1 MIRDDLTPSVVRGR
15 DRKARRTVSV
25 TEGGVRTTGLPHGSS
40 SHRAHLAGRLR
51 TRTSGSVSGTVAS
64 EGIRVGVVVGRFA
77 PIAACG
83 LLSVLAADPRL
94 DVSEHDVEDAALEG
108 IRCTAD
114 VAIVDQPGD
123 LALLVAQLRAGR
135 SQTGIVVFARDPTP
149 TYGMLALAHQ
159 VSCVASNVPKDEL
172 IASVHSAARGE
183 RTFVS
188 VNGAGIER
196 VYAAE
201 VEQLTGRE
209 REVAVYLG
217 EDASYREIARAL
229 QIGVRTVETHARCVR
244 NKLRARERRDLVGM
258 PIPTHWRVT
267 VRH

>member
-1 MIRDDLTPSVVRGR
+1 MVPSTTDWPEGLSS
-15 DRKARRTVSV
+15 RRP
-25 TEGGVRTTGLPHGSS
+25 RP
-40 SHRAHLAGRLR
+40 AGRLR
-51 TRTSGSVSGTVAS
+51 ARASRTIASAVAPEDTRVS
-64 EGIRVGVVVGRFA
+64 VVVGRFA

-83 LLSVLAADPRL
+83 LLSVLAADPLL
-94 DVSEHDVEDAALEG
+94 DVSEHDVEDAVLEG

-123 LALLVAQLRAGR
+123 LVLFVDRFRAGR
-135 SQTGIVVFARDPTP
+135 SRTGVVVFARDPTP
-149 TYGMLALAHQ
+149 TYGVLALAHQ

-172 IASVHSAARGE
+172 VAAVHSAARGE

-188 VNGAGIER
+188 VNRAGIER
-196 VYAAE
+196 LCAAE

-217 EDASYREIARAL
+217 EDASYREIVRAL
-229 QIGVRTVETHARCVR
+229 QIGVRTVETHARSVR
-244 NKLRARERRDLVGM
+244 HKLRARNRRDLVGM

-267 VRH
+267 ARD